1 MKEGSWLVWTG
12 IKRGIQGGIKRFAK
26 GQFAGFISF
35 LILWE
40 VFHLLLNTHTVPSP
54 LETLVYI
61 VKVPGVLLLHCG
73 ASLLRVM
80 AAIGISLLIGVPAG
94 ILMGVNET
102 CKRLLSPLLYFIYPM
117 PKIAFLPIFMLLFG
131 LGNTSK
137 IILMIWI
144 IIFQMILSV
153 RDGVEQIPPSYFKV
167 MDSFCATAGQR
178 YRYLILPA
186 ILPQIFSGLRISIG
200 ITLAS
205 LFFAENYA
213 AVYGIGYYILSAW
226 SKMDYVEMFGGIL
239 VIGLVGVLLFNLL
252 DLLERLSVPRG
263 TNPRKKNP

>member
-1 MKEGSWLVWTG
+1 MKESLQSTQSVIGRN
-12 IKRGIQGGIKRFAK
+12 IKKLAK
-26 GQFAGFISF
+26 GQLAGFISF

-54 LETLVYI
+54 METIVYLVT
-61 VKVPGVLLLHCG
+61 VPEKVLIHCC
-73 ASLLRVM
+73 ASLLRVL
-80 AAIGISLLIGVPAG
+80 AAIGVSLFIGVPLG
-94 ILMGVNET
+94 ILIGVNET
-102 CKRLLSPLLYFIYPM
+102 CKNLLSPLLYFIYPM

-144 IIFQMILSV
+144 IIFQIVLSV
-153 RDGVEQIPPSYFKV
+153 RDGVDQISPVYFKV
-167 MDSFCATAGQR
+167 MSSYCATAGQR
-178 YRYLILPA
+178 FKFLILPA

-213 AVYGIGYYILSAW
+213 AAYGIGYYILSAW
-226 SKMDYVEMFGGIL
+226 SKMNYVEMFGGIL
-239 VIGLVGVLLFNLL
+239 AIGLMGILLFNLL
-252 DLLERLSVPRG
+252 DGLEYLCAPWQKGKGKRYPA
-263 TNPRKKNP
+263 N